1 MNSPTSFDHPDAD
14 LTFNFIR
21 ACTQPRTG
29 VQKYRAFFNFWFA
42 TVRWKLKPFERMC
55 VGCGQVQ
62 GRPGAEVEEEEEV
75 LCDFCLGANRVR
87 AMKSCLTCMVN
98 YCPEHLRP
106 HQENS
111 RLQGHQLAEP
121 VKDRDLLVCP
131 AHRSPLVAFC
141 CPDGQCICQEC
152 GRAEHRGHA
161 SAELRSTQLDLERKL
176 KSNEDAIARL
186 QANHKSVLVS
196 VSEVKAVAKEQF
208 GDLLAAM
215 SKAQADV
222 MLFLEEKEQAALG
235 QANGIKTHLEY
246 RSTEMEKTRQ
256 ELDRIAAIGSPVLFL
271 EEYCKFK
278 NMKDDAFPSVYIGLK
293 DKLSGIRKVI
303 TDSTAHLIHLLQNY
317 KEKLQEFS
325 KEEEYDIGTQVCA
338 FTEHKHWTSE
348 PEPSTRQQFLQYAC
362 DIAFDPDTAHRYL
375 RLQEDNR
382 KVTNTTPWAH
392 PYPDLPSRFT
402 HWRQVLAQQSLY
414 LHRYYFEVELSGA
427 GIYVGLTCQGIDRKG
442 EERNAFWL
450 SKKDNAVRIADLGE
464 EPEKPA
470 PTPTFYSSDH
480 IPLLSTDA
488 LPKIN
493 DQVPASFRTS
503 RKSPDLLEDPAMSAG
518 SGAGW
523 EPAEPQVHVV
533 GHDSGADGGTAA
545 VPSGARYTM
554 QGAGKGAGHLGTM
567 ENMESRLKNAPY
579 FRCEKGNNSVPV
591 CRKCETCVLAW
602 KIFST
607 KEWFRRVGRMSQR
620 RFLVSMLQQLDSLY
634 LLHYFQNILQTTQG
648 KDFVYHRSRVNLSK
662 KEGKIVK
669 SSLNQ
674 TLDETVEQKMRGI
687 LHWFGNSSSR
697 TKANYTLLLL
707 QMCDPEL
714 LLTAADVI
722 RALLLRG
729 RNGASGNDPDS
740 KDVFFFPEK
749 GHTPPCE
756 TSQKDSG
763 RVHSSMLDKNS
774 LNRCVFV
781 SQHWAVLAQQGS
793 YTRGIDPNYANKVT
807 IPVPKTADD
816 GKHLRVKNQKW
827 KLRTKNDYNLWT
839 AYQNEETQQL
849 QMEERN
855 VFCGT
860 YNIRILSDMWDRNR
874 VIHYSGGDLLAV
886 SSNRKI
892 QLLDI
897 IQIKQIPIKF
907 RGHTG
912 SVRTL
917 FLCEEENFLLSGSY
931 DLSIRYWDLNSG
943 ACIRIFSGHQGTIT
957 CMDVCK
963 NKLASGAKDC
973 QVKAFSLD
981 WEPPGP
987 SGRWGDVL
995 CAGTRDH
1002 SEKPWPGWQALATS
1016 DVVTVTLNG
1025 HEGAVKCLC
1034 FDQWHLL
1041 SGSADGLVMAWS
1053 MVGKYEWCLMAFK
1066 HPKEVLHVAL
1076 LFLRVISACADGKIR
1091 IYNFLNGNCLKVMK
1105 ANGRGYPVLSFFIQG
1120 NRMVI
1125 NTESNV
1131 LMFQFE
1137 NIKWQYS
1144 LERAKQKKKDKEED
1158 SEENG
1163 LAEVLSKSSTQ
1174 IYSPQESTSSKQ
1186 TAQES
1191 LFSKSHRSQVLLRAS
1206 RLPTD
1211 GRKRPSSREA
1221 NGTGTEQENLEAK
1234 PLAGDKNGV
1243 LMEASLSQ
1251 GKPKSP
1257 RRDGRKRPS
1266 SREANSTGTEQEN
1279 LEAKSLAGDKNAD
1292 DVEEIPKQGQLGT
1305 LGDLISC
1312 SKKKSWCIPMLPDQL
1327 FLTVNALQKAHN
1339 SGEFA
1344 YPRRPQTQVIDAWG
1358 PSISYP
1364 RKVLSLKGQSV
1375 QHAVDRL
1382 RLSNPPIDVKQ
1393 TSIALEIQKLQ
1404 PNLKNSVHS
1413 PRVQSTIPQP
1423 VLICPRFSGSL
1434 KGEDP
1439 ATSSADGAVRSFS
1452 PLTST
1457 QVIKPNHML
1466 APPMGT
1472 TAQAAKKDRP
1482 RFYTAL
1488 DPFRVNTE
1496 FMLLTVK
1503 EEKEYEEAKRKEFQ
1517 AIKPAGVVDPEK
1529 ASRAAWIRKI
1539 RGLPIDNVT
1548 KQGKTAAPELGQN
1561 VFI

>member
-1 MNSPTSFDHPDAD
+1 
-14 LTFNFIR
+14 
-21 ACTQPRTG
+21 
-29 VQKYRAFFNFWFA
+29 
-42 TVRWKLKPFERMC
+42 
-55 VGCGQVQ
+55 
-62 GRPGAEVEEEEEV
+62 
-75 LCDFCLGANRVR
+75 
-87 AMKSCLTCMVN
+87 
-98 YCPEHLRP
+98 
-106 HQENS
+106 
-111 RLQGHQLAEP
+111 
-121 VKDRDLLVCP
+121 
-131 AHRSPLVAFC
+131 
-141 CPDGQCICQEC
+141 
-152 GRAEHRGHA
+152 
-161 SAELRSTQLDLERKL
+161 
-176 KSNEDAIARL
+176 
-186 QANHKSVLVS
+186 
-196 VSEVKAVAKEQF
+196 
-208 GDLLAAM
+208 
-215 SKAQADV
+215 
-222 MLFLEEKEQAALG
+222 
-235 QANGIKTHLEY
+235 
-246 RSTEMEKTRQ
+246 
-256 ELDRIAAIGSPVLFL
+256 
-271 EEYCKFK
+271 
-278 NMKDDAFPSVYIGLK
+278 
-293 DKLSGIRKVI
+293 
-303 TDSTAHLIHLLQNY
+303 
-317 KEKLQEFS
+317 
-325 KEEEYDIGTQVCA
+325 
-338 FTEHKHWTSE
+338 
-348 PEPSTRQQFLQYAC
+348 
-362 DIAFDPDTAHRYL
+362 
-375 RLQEDNR
+375 
-382 KVTNTTPWAH
+382 
-392 PYPDLPSRFT
+392 
-402 HWRQVLAQQSLY
+402 
-414 LHRYYFEVELSGA
+414 
-427 GIYVGLTCQGIDRKG
+427 
-442 EERNAFWL
+442 
-450 SKKDNAVRIADLGE
+450 
-464 EPEKPA
+464 
-470 PTPTFYSSDH
+470 
-480 IPLLSTDA
+480 
-488 LPKIN
+488 
-493 DQVPASFRTS
+493 
-503 RKSPDLLEDPAMSAG
+503 
-518 SGAGW
+518 
-523 EPAEPQVHVV
+523 
-533 GHDSGADGGTAA
+533 
-545 VPSGARYTM
+545 
-554 QGAGKGAGHLGTM
+554 M

-579 FRCEKGNNSVPV
+579 FRREKGNNSVPV
-591 CRKCETCVLAW
+591 CRKCEPCVLAW

-697 TKANYTLLLL
+697 TKANYALLLL

-714 LLTAADVI
+714 LLTAADVV

-756 TSQKDSG
+756 TSQVCWAARPGHTSFPLSKTTGKANLQGQWKSSLQYISEMNRLSSEKASVSKAGGPRDVLVDLEAVRELSSG
-763 RVHSSMLDKNS
+763 VSRYRDFIRHLPAHLSKSILSMLDKNS

-781 SQHWAVLAQQGS
+781 SQHWAVLAQQVRTDMSMHSFIQRQITFLQGS

-807 IPVPKTADD
+807 IPVPKMADD

-827 KLRTKNDYNLWT
+827 KLRTKNDYDLWT
-839 AYQNEETQQL
+839 AYQNEETQQV

-874 VIHYSGGDLLAV
+874 VIHYSGGDLLAM

-912 SVRTL
+912 SVHTL

-973 QVKAFSLD
+973 QVKEWDIETGKCLKTFKHKD
-981 WEPPGP
+981 PI
-987 SGRWGDVL
+987 
-995 CAGTRDH
+995 
-1002 SEKPWPGWQALATS
+1002 LATRINDTYIVS
-1016 DVVTVTLNG
+1016 SCEKGLVKVWHIITAQLVKTLNG

-1053 MVGKYEWCLMAFK
+1053 MVGKYERCLMAFK
-1066 HPKEVLHVAL
+1066 HPK
-1076 LFLRVISACADGKIR
+1076 
-1091 IYNFLNGNCLKVMK
+1091 
-1105 ANGRGYPVLSFFIQG
+1105 
-1120 NRMVI
+1120 MVI

-1144 LERAKQKKKDKEED
+1144 LEQAKQKKKDKEED

-1206 RLPTD
+1206 RLPT
-1211 GRKRPSSREA
+1211 
-1221 NGTGTEQENLEAK
+1221 
-1234 PLAGDKNGV
+1234 GV
-1243 LMEASLSQ
+1243 LTEAPLSQ

-1257 RRDGRKRPS
+1257 RRD
-1266 SREANSTGTEQEN
+1266 
-1279 LEAKSLAGDKNAD
+1279 AD
-1292 DVEEIPKQGQLGT
+1292 DVEKIPKQGQLGT

-1312 SKKKSWCIPMLPDQL
+1312 SKKKSWCIPMSPDQL
-1327 FLTVNALQKAHN
+1327 LLTVNALQKAHN

-1393 TSIALEIQKLQ
+1393 TSIPLEIQKLQ

-1439 ATSSADGAVRSFS
+1439 ATSSTDGAVRSFS

-1517 AIKPAGVVDPEK
+1517 AIKPAAVVDPEK

-1539 RGLPIDNVT
+1539 RGLPIDNFT